1 MTGAGAPVGTPDYMS
16 PEQVMGTEVDGRADQ
31 YSLGII
37 LYQMVTGTTPFQ
49 GETPMQIAAQQL
61 HSQPTSPRMFR
72 PELPEA
78 AEQVLLKSM
87 AKRPGDRYT
96 NALEFA
102 TAFRMALQGPGVQ
115 QQSCAKQ

>member
-1 MTGAGAPVGTPDYMS
+1 
-16 PEQVMGTEVDGRADQ
+16 
-31 YSLGII
+31 
-37 LYQMVTGTTPFQ
+37 MVTGTTPFQ

-61 HSQPTSPRMFR
+61 HGQPPSPHMFR

-78 AEQVLLKSM
+78 AEQVMLKTM

-102 TAFRMALQGPGVQ
+102 TAFRLALQGLEIQ
-115 QQSCAKQ
+115 QAMQSNTFVSSGITASGLFAPHGLFDPKWQTG